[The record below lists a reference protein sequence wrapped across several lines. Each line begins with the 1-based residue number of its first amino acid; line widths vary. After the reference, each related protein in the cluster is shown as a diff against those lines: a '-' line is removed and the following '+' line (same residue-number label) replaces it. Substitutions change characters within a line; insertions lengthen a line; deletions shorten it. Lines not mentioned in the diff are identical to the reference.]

1 MANSHKVWQS
11 NAVFAAVTGFERK
24 SSNKKTGDMLQMTI
38 LSPNVDPLTAKR
50 NGADGAYCGEGERA
64 CPLHDVCYVIEAQM
78 PLQVWQKVKDCKPE
92 LEKVASSSKPIRL
105 GAYGD
110 HGFVPL
116 ELLDTVTEDRGH
128 TGYSHQWRFVSEDYR
143 QYVMASVESEDG
155 RKDAKKKGYRTFRVL
170 ANWTKKDLE
179 RRWTT
184 KGEQPTKG
192 EVMCPNFT
200 KGTQCKD
207 CLLCSGTKDKQGNWK
222 SVSRVKDICIPA
234 HGAKAL
240 GIK

>member
-11 NAVFAAVTGFERK
+11 NAKEIGTQINEIARLQGELQDDIFAAVTGFERK

-50 NGADGAYCGEGERA
+50 NGDDGAYCGEGERA

-78 PLQVWQKVKDCKPE
+78 PLQVWRKVKDDKPE
-92 LEKVASSSKPIRL
+92 PEKMASSRKPIRL

-110 HGFVPL
+110 PGFLPL
-116 ELLDTVTEDRGH
+116 ELLDSVTEDRGY
-128 TGYSHQWRFVSEDYR
+128 TGYSHQWRYVSKDYR

-170 ANWTKKDLE
+170 TGD
-179 RRWTT
+179 
-184 KGEQPTKG
+184 EQPVDG
-192 EVMCPNFT
+192 EILCPNYT
-200 KGTQCKD
+200 KGTQCAE
-207 CLLCSGTKDKQGNWK
+207 CQLCSGTKSKA
-222 SVSRVKDICIPA
+222 KDICIPA